1 MWYIT
6 MRMEKLHANEL
17 LHRDFETSNILIWV
31 LGLDASKDKIV
42 AMIKKMN
49 DKCVKC
55 GEHEWMERKPHGKF
69 EDVVELQKHV
79 IKETRK
85 MILIAFLEFV
95 VGDCESSNVLI
106 TSKMFWRLPESAIG
120 IER

>member
-1 MWYIT
+1 
-6 MRMEKLHANEL
+6 
-17 LHRDFETSNILIWV
+17 
-31 LGLDASKDKIV
+31 
-42 AMIKKMN
+42 MN
-49 DKCVKC
+49 DKWVKC
-55 GEHEWMERKPHGKF
+55 GEHEWMERKPQGKF

-79 IKETRK
+79 IEEIGK

-106 TSKMFWRLPESAIG
+106 TSKMFWRLLENVVG

>member
-1 MWYIT
+1 MNYYIEIL
-6 MRMEKLHANEL
+6 RL
-17 LHRDFETSNILIWV
+17 LNILIWV
-31 LGLDASKDKIV
+31 IDLEDTSKDKVV

-55 GEHEWMERKPHGKF
+55 GEHEWMEMKSQGKF

-79 IKETRK
+79 IKENGK
-85 MILIAFLEFV
+85 MILIASLEFV

-106 TSKMFWRLPESAIG
+106 TGKMFWRLPKVL
-120 IER
+120 

>member
-1 MWYIT
+1 MPMNYYIEIL
-6 MRMEKLHANEL
+6 RL
-17 LHRDFETSNILIWV
+17 LNILIWV
-31 LGLDASKDKIV
+31 IDLEDTSKDKVV

-55 GEHEWMERKPHGKF
+55 GEHEWMEMKSQGKF

-79 IKETRK
+79 IKENGK
-85 MILIAFLEFV
+85 MILIASLEFV

-106 TSKMFWRLPESAIG
+106 TGKMFWRLPKVL
-120 IER
+120 